1 MIMRKIDLKREKDRI
16 IGFIRDQ
23 LESAGL
29 NDLIVGISGG
39 IDSAIT
45 AALCVEAIGR
55 EKVHGFLLPYRL
67 SNAASLEDGKAVAI
81 HLRLNSEIIDISP
94 MVDAYIEKYIPDA
107 DRLRRGNRM
116 ARERMCVLFDQSA
129 KYKGLVAG
137 TGNKSELLTGYVT
150 QHGDGACA
158 FEPLGHLY
166 KTEIFELAKLLKLP
180 DIVITKPPTADLWE
194 EQTDESEMGL
204 TYKTLDEILY
214 VLYEKKQSEKHLIKK
229 GFLQKDINRVIQL
242 YRKSEFKRHLPPQPE
257 ME

>member
-1 MIMRKIDLKREKDRI
+1 MRKIDLKREKERI

-23 LESAGL
+23 LDAAGL
-29 NDLIVGISGG
+29 NDLIIGISGG

-45 AALCVEAIGR
+45 AALCVEAVGR
-55 EKVHGFLLPYRL
+55 ERVHGFLLPYRL
-67 SNAASLEDGKAVAI
+67 SNSASLEDGKAVAI

-94 MVDAYIEKYIPDA
+94 MVDAYIEKYIPAA

-129 KYKGLVAG
+129 RYKGLVAG

-214 VLYEKKQSEKHLIKK
+214 LLYEKKQSEEHLIKK
-229 GFLQKDINRVIQL
+229 GFLQKDIDRVIQL